1 MKKHI
6 TLLLVMLF
14 SVTALFARPVEES
27 RAKAVALKFF
37 AAKTDSGLRSDDLQ
51 LVYTGTSTR
60 GETCFYVYNVG
71 TTGFVIVSADDRF
84 RPIVGYSDEGTFA
97 TENPSPELMFYLD
110 KIIEARTSR
119 NAVFFDDTEAEWQS
133 VMNNGKL
140 LSRNGGR
147 GVDILVATKW
157 NQDSPYNLYA
167 PEASNGPGGRCY
179 AGCVA
184 TAMAQIMKY
193 WDHPVHGTG
202 SHTYNAGGWW
212 GPSYPNLTANFGA
225 TYYDWDNMP
234 ERITSGSPQE
244 QIEAVATLI
253 YHCGVSVN
261 MGFAYD
267 GSGANSE
274 DVPGA
279 IEDYFSYSSHA
290 SVKYRF
296 NYSLSNWQKLLKDS
310 FDIGWP
316 VYYSGQS
323 DEGGHAFV
331 CDGYDDDDLFHYNW
345 GWGGSN
351 DGWFV
356 IDEIDFADWA
366 AAIINFVPS
375 NVYDYM
381 PLEPTNFTVTPSGDY
396 DYAATLQWTNPSQN
410 IHLNNLSSI
419 DRVVVTR
426 NGEIIHTI
434 NNATPGANMTYT
446 DHYMPAIANYTV
458 YAVSHDAK
466 GDEAVQ
472 NDILLGPSCLWTVQM
487 TSSSGGWNGGA
498 LSFVNT
504 HGDEVGHLTITNT
517 SSTKTVRLPYGH
529 VDIQWIKPS
538 TAVEHVAFNIK
549 NSSNQTV
556 VSFDGSSADIT
567 PGLFYIAN
575 NACEA
580 TELNMDGPENLT
592 VSQSGNNVTLSW
604 QALQGREVIH
614 YQVFRDNVLFAITN
628 TTSYT
633 YTDNSGIF
641 HSYHVN
647 ALTDGGE
654 THSSNSCNLQPTSSY
669 TAPTNLRY
677 EVTAPTKAK
686 ISWDAPRVD
695 GLRGYMVFRRPKGGE
710 FKRIKML
717 TATSFTDNLNSQADS
732 QFEYAVLACYNTNND
747 PSAYAPSQEH
757 PELNYIEVNK
767 TIIPQHLSFLIH
779 EGFIILNWQEATMAQ
794 SYNIYRNGV
803 RIAHGVTGTSFVDY
817 EAGSS
822 QSYHYTVTGCTNF
835 IESSHSNE
843 VYVDWTTDVN
853 EQASLQET
861 NIYPNPTDSKV
872 FIEAEGLRQVRV
884 FNMIGQEVLNQAVD
898 GDRFVLDLSEQPQ
911 GCYFIETKTEQG
923 STTKK
928 IMRL

>member
-6 TLLLVMLF
+6 TLLLVLLF
-14 SVTALFARPVEES
+14 SATTLLARPVDETQ
-27 RAKAVALKFF
+27 AKAIALQFLS
-37 AAKTDSGLRSDDLQ
+37 AKLDNQLRDNDLQ

-60 GETCFYVYNVG
+60 GETCFYVYNAG
-71 TTGFVIVSADDRF
+71 TTSFVIVSADDRF
-84 RPIVGYSDEGTFA
+84 RPIVGYSDEGPFV

-119 NAVFFDDTEAEWQS
+119 NTVLFDDTEEEWQS
-133 VMNNGKL
+133 VTNNGQL

-147 GVDILVATKW
+147 SVDILVATRW

-184 TAMAQIMKY
+184 TAMSQVMKY
-193 WDHPVHGTG
+193 WDHPEHGTG

-244 QIEAVATLI
+244 QIEAIATLM
-253 YHCGVSVN
+253 YHCGVAVE

-274 DVPGA
+274 DVPSA
-279 IEDYFSYSSHA
+279 INQYFSYSSHA
-290 SVKYRF
+290 ELKRRDF
-296 NYSLSNWQKLLKDS
+296 FSLSSWQNKLKES
-310 FDIGWP
+310 FDLGWP
-316 VYYSGQS
+316 VYYSGSS

-331 CDGYDDDDLFHYNW
+331 CDGYDDNNLFHYNW
-345 GWGGSN
+345 GWGGSG

-356 IDEIDFADWA
+356 IDEIDFANWA
-366 AAIINFVPS
+366 AAIFNFVPS

-381 PLEPTNFTVTPSGDY
+381 PLAPTNFTVTPSGDF
-396 DYAATLQWTNPSQN
+396 DYTATLQWTNPSKN
-410 IHLNNLSSI
+410 IHNNNLSSI
-419 DRVVVTR
+419 DQIVVER
-426 NGEIIHTI
+426 NGEIVHTV
-434 NNATPGANMTYT
+434 NNATPGGSMTYI
-446 DHYMPAIANYTV
+446 DHYMPAVANYTI
-458 YAVSHDAK
+458 YAICHNAK
-466 GDEAVQ
+466 GLETVQ
-472 NDILLGPSCLWTVQM
+472 NDVLIGPSCQWTVQM
-487 TSSSGGWNGGA
+487 TSSAGGWNDGA

-504 HGDEVGHLTITNT
+504 HGDEVGNVTITT
-517 SSTKTVRLPYGH
+517 SNSTKTVRLPYGNI
-529 VDIQWIKPS
+529 DIQWVKP
-538 TAVEHVAFNIK
+538 TTVVEHVSFNIK
-549 NSSNQTV
+549 NPSGQTI

-575 NACEA
+575 NTCEA

-604 QALQGREVIH
+604 ETLQGREVIH
-614 YQVFRDNVLFAITN
+614 YQIFRDDLLFAITN
-628 TTSYT
+628 ATSFT

-647 ALTDGGE
+647 ALTNTGE
-654 THSSNSCNLQPTSSY
+654 THSSNSCNLQPTSAY

-686 ISWDAPRVD
+686 ISWDAPRID

-717 TATSFTDNLNSQADS
+717 GATSFTDNLASHPDS
-732 QFEYAVLACYNTNND
+732 QYEYAVLACYNTSND
-747 PSAYAPSQEH
+747 PSAYAATQEH

-767 TIIPQHLSFLIH
+767 TIIPQHLSFFIH
-779 EGFIILNWQEATMAQ
+779 EGRVILEWQEATMAQ
-794 SYNIYRNGV
+794 TYSIYRNGE
-803 RIAHGVTGTSFVDY
+803 RIARGVTGTSFVDY
-817 EAGSS
+817 EATSS
-822 QSYHYTVTGCTNF
+822 QTYHYTVTGCTDF
-835 IESSHSNE
+835 IESNHSNE
-843 VYVDWTTDVN
+843 VFVNWTTGID
-853 EQASLQET
+853 EQTQAISL
-861 NIYPNPTDSKV
+861 YPNPTDGKV

-884 FNMIGQEVLNQAVD
+884 FNLMGQEVLNQSVES
-898 GDRFVLDLSEQPQ
+898 DRFILDLSAQPQ
-911 GCYFIETKTEQG
+911 GCYFIETTTKQG
-923 STTKK
+923 SNITKT
-928 IMRL
+928 MRL